1 MLTYRA
7 DYENEEVMEV
17 FDAEDDET
25 ALREAWSHESEHGTL
40 FNLFEID
47 DNYDVVRT
55 VL

>member
-1 MLTYRA
+1 MTYRA
-7 DYENEEVMEV
+7 EYENEEVMEV

-25 ALREAWSHESEHGTL
+25 ALKEAWSREAEHGTL

-47 DNYDVVRT
+47 DNYDAVRT